1 MNIIDLVDI
10 CRVVCNVHPVQDCF
24 TLFRV
29 KHITLYDHISI
40 LHRNL
45 NHGVFIHTNV
55 SITI

>member
-1 MNIIDLVDI
+1 MKIIDLGAI
-10 CRVVCNVHPVQDCF
+10 CRVVCIVHPVQDFF

-45 NHGVFIHTNV
+45 NHGFFIRTNVFI
-55 SITI
+55 TI

>member
-1 MNIIDLVDI
+1 MKIIDLGAI
-10 CRVVCNVHPVQDCF
+10 CRVVCIVHPVQDFF